1 VHSSLHHNDHR
12 NNTNSN
18 NKVIAAI
25 HYGIGNNKPNNN
37 NNNNNNNN
45 SKFNSQVADVH
56 IIEVA
61 AGPVGISFLF
71 MIEPQVLLKLCDEAH

>member
-18 NKVIAAI
+18 NKVIAAM
-25 HYGIGNNKPNNN
+25 HYGIGNNKPNN

-71 MIEPQVLLKLCDEAH
+71 MIEPQVLQKLCDEAH